1 MFTEGQKARMHAALN
16 NGASDRNNLHTQ
28 GNLIA
33 TGTNDGFVPTAC
45 APQAD
50 FNKAVKYICVGS
62 SITFNDL
69 SWKADPTSW
78 SWDCPGGTPSNS
90 TDQNPLITYNT
101 PGVYDVTLTV
111 SNAGGTS
118 SITQSQMVYVS
129 PANGAQTVPFL
140 EDFESVGP
148 IPSGADWIVANET
161 GNAFELSTVAA
172 YSGVN
177 SMRLLNHSG
186 NPNGT
191 VDAFITPGY
200 DFTNIVN
207 GSMTFKMAF
216 AARSNSSTDN
226 LKVFASNNCGSTW
239 AVRFTKSGIAL
250 STAGIVS
257 ATFTPN
263 GTSQWRQETV
273 NLNSVSYNNKPSVR
287 FKFEYTQNTGNNLYI
302 DDINITGTSTVGIQD
317 VEFLATVSVYPNP
330 SAGVTNI
337 SFSTSTVADMMIEI
351 TDVTGRVVEVVEN
364 KKLNTGMHN
373 YSFGNNLTDGLYFVR
388 FKSNEN
394 DLTRKVVINRN

>member
-1 MFTEGQKARMHAALN
+1 
-16 NGASDRNNLHTQ
+16 
-28 GNLIA
+28 
-33 TGTNDGFVPTAC
+33 
-45 APQAD
+45 
-50 FNKAVKYICVGS
+50 
-62 SITFNDL
+62 
-69 SWKADPTSW
+69 
-78 SWDCPGGTPSNS
+78 
-90 TDQNPLITYNT
+90 
-101 PGVYDVTLTV
+101 
-111 SNAGGTS
+111 
-118 SITQSQMVYVS
+118 
-129 PANGAQTVPFL
+129 
-140 EDFESVGP
+140 
-148 IPSGADWIVANET
+148 
-161 GNAFELSTVAA
+161 
-172 YSGVN
+172 
-177 SMRLLNHSG
+177 LLNHTG

-216 AARSNSSTDN
+216 AARTSSTTDNN
-226 LKVFASNNCGSTW
+226 LKVFASSNCGSNW

-250 STAGIVS
+250 STAGILS
-257 ATFTPN
+257 ASFTPT
-263 GTSQWRQETV
+263 GTSQWRQESV
-273 NLNSVSYNNKPSVR
+273 NLNSITYNNKPSVR
-287 FKFEYTQNTGNNLYI
+287 FKFQYSQNTGNNLYI

-373 YSFGNNLTDGLYFVR
+373 YSFGNNLSDGLYFVR